1 MGHKFKDVLIFY
13 SETKVNI
20 MEKNLLDITETAEI
34 ESTMV
39 QLIQDE
45 DLNLSGGATPAVVT
59 AVTAVTALSIAGLNL
74 LRVTSA
80 CTSRCYY
87 P

>member
-1 MGHKFKDVLIFY
+1 
-13 SETKVNI
+13 

-45 DLNLSGGATPAVVT
+45 DLNLSGGATPAIVT
-59 AVTAVTALSIAGLNL
+59 AVTAVTALSVATLNM
-74 LRVTSA
+74 LRVSSA
-80 CTSRCYY
+80 CTNRCYY

>member
-1 MGHKFKDVLIFY
+1 
-13 SETKVNI
+13 

-45 DLNLSGGATPAVVT
+45 DLNLSGGATPAIVT
-59 AVTAVTALSIAGLNL
+59 AVTAVAAL